1 MEVEIIPT
9 SLNIIIVSVVWV
21 KILAK
26 LEMSENSTGEELEPI
41 AMALYGIIGLPIT
54 MRSKNC
60 NGVRIEGSKV
70 VDYNYTGEYLEE
82 ALKTG
87 KVIHGFARSGP
98 YKGMPVIVS
107 PIKNKAGQTIAVI
120 GAVNLSGYIDL
131 ARF

>member
-1 MEVEIIPT
+1 MLATE
-9 SLNIIIVSVVWV
+9 VSVVWV

-26 LEMSENSTGEELEPI
+26 LEMSKNSTGEELEPI

-54 MRSKNC
+54 MRSKNH

-70 VDYNYTGEYLEE
+70 VDHNYTGEYLEE
-82 ALKTG
+82 SLKTG

-107 PIKNKAGQTIAVI
+107 PIKNKDGKTIAVI
-120 GAVNLSGYIDL
+120 GAVNLSGFIDL

>member
-1 MEVEIIPT
+1 
-9 SLNIIIVSVVWV
+9 
-21 KILAK
+21 
-26 LEMSENSTGEELEPI
+26 MSENSTGEDLEPI
-41 AMALYGIIGLPIT
+41 AIALYGIIGLPIT
-54 MRSKNC
+54 MRSKNHK
-60 NGVRIEGSKV
+60 GVRIEGSKV

-98 YKGMPVIVS
+98 YKSMPVIVS
-107 PIKNKAGQTIAVI
+107 PIKNKNGQTIAVI

>member
-1 MEVEIIPT
+1 MI
-9 SLNIIIVSVVWV
+9 WV

-26 LEMSENSTGEELEPI
+26 LEISENSTSKDLEAI
-41 AMALYGIIGLPIT
+41 ALALYGIIGLPIT
-54 MRSKNC
+54 MRSKNH

-87 KVIHGFARSGP
+87 NIIHGLARSGP

-107 PIKNKAGQTIAVI
+107 PIKNKDGQTIAVI